1 MSTTP
6 DPTAPPVPMSPAVV
20 LGLTQQV
27 DELVEKL
34 DVMEERRRLDRRLW
48 LVGISVVATLCA
60 FIVATVI
67 TTAILAS
74 GNRENVRII
83 KDCTQVGGTCFQDGQ
98 KRTQDVV
105 QLLIEQ
111 NLAVHTCRLKP
122 EVVTP
127 AQLEACVE
135 LELRD

>member
-1 MSTTP
+1 MSTP
-6 DPTAPPVPMSPAVV
+6 DPSAPPVPMSPALV
-20 LGLTQQV
+20 LELTTQV

-60 FIVATVI
+60 IIVAMGI
-67 TTAILAS
+67 TTAILAA
-74 GNRENVRII
+74 GNRENVRTI
-83 KDCTQVGGTCFQDGQ
+83 KDCTEVGGTCFQDGQ
-98 KRTQDVV
+98 KRTQEVV

-111 NLAVHTCRLKP
+111 ILAVHACRLKP

-135 LELRD
+135 LEMRD